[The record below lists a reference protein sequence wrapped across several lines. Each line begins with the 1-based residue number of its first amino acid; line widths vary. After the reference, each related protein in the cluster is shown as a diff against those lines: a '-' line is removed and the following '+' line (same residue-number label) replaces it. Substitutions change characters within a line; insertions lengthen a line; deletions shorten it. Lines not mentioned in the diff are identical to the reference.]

1 MKISLLI
8 ELDRRVFDFGIK
20 QIFREFFS
28 IEQPGEQVAYAR
40 KKLQELVMLIDRG
53 RKGLGLMTRIKR
65 AYLVEYR
72 HLDLILNGLL
82 KMAEEGYHHDL

>member
-1 MKISLLI
+1 MKISLPI
-8 ELDRRVFDFGIK
+8 ELDRSVFDFSIK

-28 IEQPGEQVAYAR
+28 IDEPGEQVAYAR
-40 KKLQELVMLIDRG
+40 NKLQELIMLIDRG
-53 RKGLGLMTRIKR
+53 KRSLGLVARIKR

-82 KMAEEGYHHDL
+82 KMAEEGYDHDI